1 MRVYKFSVCFR
12 ISAVFPGIVTHSENG
27 SIKVVCTT
35 TQWGQ
40 KSFEVNQFIFSKYL
54 ISDMYIENKSGFV
67 MSG

>member
-12 ISAVFPGIVTHSENG
+12 ISAVFPGIVTHSEND

-54 ISDMYIENKSGFV
+54 ISDILKTKEGL
-67 MSG
+67 